1 MKFKNFDIADV
12 IGFNDVEQAK
22 AYMEKRGYYADHL
35 EQLDDFIEN
44 NRHIGTLHSITSK
57 DTFERLIV
65 GCEFDYPCPYTYF
78 LPLDK
83 VKKTEPT
90 ETKVTY
96 RYRPFRTIAEVDE
109 LLAKDSVKHYCFV
122 GSGLYLRYKAKPNI
136 TKQITITNL
145 EVDTKTNRLLFINSF
160 TPKYLVKT
168 FDIKLAGEWFP
179 FGVEVKDE

>member
-1 MKFKNFDIADV
+1 MNFDIKDVKSWYNRHDVKVGDEGYFADN
-12 IGFNDVEQAK
+12 IEEFK
-22 AYMEKRGYYADHL
+22 T
-35 EQLDDFIEN
+35 EN
-44 NRHIGTLHSITSK
+44 NRTRMIAEI
-57 DTFERLIV
+57 
-65 GCEFDYPCPYTYF
+65 FDDHAFCFRTPTNRYSFF
-78 LPLDK
+78 LPLNA
-83 VKKTEPT
+83 VKENKPKE
-90 ETKVTY
+90 KG
-96 RYRPFRTIAEVDE
+96 YRPFRTIAEVDE

-168 FDIKLAGEWFP
+168 FDIKLAAEWLP